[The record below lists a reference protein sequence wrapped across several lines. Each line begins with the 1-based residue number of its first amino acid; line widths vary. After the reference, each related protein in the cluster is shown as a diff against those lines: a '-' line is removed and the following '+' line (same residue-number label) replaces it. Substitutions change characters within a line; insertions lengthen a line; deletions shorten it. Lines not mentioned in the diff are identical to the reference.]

1 MFRRA
6 EPSAGEHAGGRGGV
20 GSRPAAERRNA
31 LSSSPVSDSLKIG
44 RSGFYEFFCGG
55 GMARA
60 GLGEAWRCLFANDFD
75 PAKARAYTENCGAA
89 YLRCADVTKLTCAEL
104 PGAADLAWA
113 SFPCQ
118 DLSLAGAGAGLSGAR
133 SSAFWGFHALMRAL
147 VEDGRA
153 PRVIALENVLGLL
166 TANGGGDFTALI
178 RALAEL
184 GYRVGALTIDAAHFV
199 AQSRPRLFIVALRDD
214 VSPPRELTAAE
225 PTAPFAV
232 PALRRAAHALPEA
245 LAARW
250 VWWRLPAPPRA
261 NQKLIDCLEDA
272 PVDAPWLNAERTQ
285 ALIAQLS
292 KASRRDLAEACAS
305 GERRVAALFRRTRA
319 VGVQAEARFDGLAG
333 CLRTPG
339 GGSSRQF
346 LLEAQGNSVRARLIG
361 AREAARL
368 MGLPDSYRLPTRRNE
383 AYHLLGDGVVAP
395 VVRFLSEHLLLPL
408 ARVEGEYARADP
420 HPAATRPLSRK
431 REKGGSLSRLRER
444 AG

>member
-1 MFRRA
+1 
-6 EPSAGEHAGGRGGV
+6 
-20 GSRPAAERRNA
+20 
-31 LSSSPVSDSLKIG
+31 VSDSLKIG
-44 RSGFYEFFCGG
+44 RPGFYEFFCGG

-60 GLGEAWRCLFANDFD
+60 GLGEGWRCLFANDFD
-75 PAKARAYTENCGAA
+75 PAKARAYADNWGEGQ
-89 YLRCADVTKLTCAEL
+89 LRCTDVARLVCDEL
-104 PGAADLAWA
+104 PARADLAWA

-147 VEDGRA
+147 VEEGRA
-153 PRVIALENVLGLL
+153 PRLIALENVLGLL
-166 TANGGGDFTALI
+166 TANGGADFAALA
-178 RALAEL
+178 RALADL

-199 AQSRPRLFIVALRDD
+199 AQSRPRLFVVALRDD
-214 VSPPRELTAAE
+214 LSPPSELTAAG
-225 PTAPFAV
+225 PAAPFAS
-232 PALRRAAHALPEA
+232 PALRRAVNALPRA

-261 NQKLIDCLEDA
+261 NQKLIDCLDA
-272 PVDAPWLNAERTQ
+272 APADAPWLSAERTQ
-285 ALIAQLS
+285 ALVAQLS
-292 KASRRDLAEACAS
+292 KASRRDLATAQAS
-305 GERRVAALFRRTRA
+305 GERRVAALFRRTRPG
-319 VGVQAEARFDGLAG
+319 GVQAEARFDGLAG

-346 LLEAQGNSVRARLIG
+346 LLEAQDGNVRARLIG

-368 MGLPDSYRLPTRRNE
+368 MGLPESYRLPARRNE

-408 ARVEGEYARADP
+408 AKAPAALIRPADADHLLPRAGEGE
-420 HPAATRPLSRK
+420 RPLP
-431 REKGGSLSRLRER
+431 RLRER